1 MQIYD
6 DRCERPNF
14 APCKSPL
21 LIAHAIFLS
30 RMTNIAVKTLVVSYQ
45 TCIFVEHHITKERL
59 KPREQTVA
67 VAHTESTPRLK
78 TPKAPMVCRESEKNG
93 RNISPRCGSPSPFTD
108 SFLSFEHEHCPPFP
122 KSAAILRRR
131 FPTND
136 LG

>member
-67 VAHTESTPRLK
+67 VVQYRID
-78 TPKAPMVCRESEKNG
+78 APAQNA
-93 RNISPRCGSPSPFTD
+93 
-108 SFLSFEHEHCPPFP
+108 
-122 KSAAILRRR
+122 KSAHGL
-131 FPTND
+131 
-136 LG
+136 

>member
-6 DRCERPNF
+6 ERCERPNF
-14 APCKSPL
+14 APCKSPQ

-67 VAHTESTPRLK
+67 VAQYRIDAPTQNAKSTH
-78 TPKAPMVCRESEKNG
+78 
-93 RNISPRCGSPSPFTD
+93 GS
-108 SFLSFEHEHCPPFP
+108 
-122 KSAAILRRR
+122 
-131 FPTND
+131 
-136 LG
+136 

>member
-21 LIAHAIFLS
+21 LIAHTIFLS

-78 TPKAPMVCRESEKNG
+78 TPKAPMVCRESEK
-93 RNISPRCGSPSPFTD
+93 RTQHLPSPRFALSIHRLF
-108 SFLSFEHEHCPPFP
+108 SFF
-122 KSAAILRRR
+122 R
-131 FPTND
+131 T
-136 LG
+136 

>member
-45 TCIFVEHHITKERL
+45 TCIFVEHHITKERF

-67 VAHTESTPRLK
+67 VAQYRID
-78 TPKAPMVCRESEKNG
+78 APAQNA
-93 RNISPRCGSPSPFTD
+93 
-108 SFLSFEHEHCPPFP
+108 
-122 KSAAILRRR
+122 KSAHGL
-131 FPTND
+131 
-136 LG
+136 